1 MSKKPVKKPDLRDGK
16 APATTVTNT
25 DERLAGSEKPSV
37 SPVSGPRM
45 VTPEPGRNIPPGQGT
60 KG

>member
-1 MSKKPVKKPDLRDGK
+1 MSKHSKKPDLRDKK
-16 APATTVTNT
+16 APRTTITNT

-37 SPVSGPRM
+37 SPTNGPHM
-45 VTPEPGRNIPPGQGT
+45 VRPEVGRNIPPGQGT